1 MLRSSLVAAA
11 VAEFNVSRRRHRLLN
26 SISLSPT
33 ALHDNEVSVSAT
45 SDVAAS
51 RTSTTGSR
59 RGYAGMVSPGSL
71 PGWSWFGPAFPD

>member
-1 MLRSSLVAAA
+1 MSS
-11 VAEFNVSRRRHRLLN
+11 RHRPLH

-51 RTSTTGSR
+51 RTSTSGSR
-59 RGYAGMVSPGSL
+59 WGLCRHGVTRIFA
-71 PGWSWFGPAFPD
+71 

>member
-1 MLRSSLVAAA
+1 M
-11 VAEFNVSRRRHRLLN
+11 
-26 SISLSPT
+26 SPT